1 MALVVFEGPIRLEVD
16 IKDFNLKLY
25 TLGIRTTDLKI
36 METFEILRFK
46 KDFISTLTQVFIDE
60 TISV

>member
-16 IKDFNLKLY
+16 KKDFNLKLY

>member
-16 IKDFNLKLY
+16 KKDFNLKLY

-46 KDFISTLTQVFIDE
+46 KDFISTLT
-60 TISV
+60 

>member
-46 KDFISTLTQVFIDE
+46 KDFISTLT
-60 TISV
+60 